1 MIIET
6 VNYIL
11 DNVWDIIGTVALLW
25 AASSLYVAKRKW
37 QKKISAMNSQKDGLS
52 KRPVAICIGI
62 GKSPCASAKAFMEE
76 KKWDIPI
83 LSWVTEGFLKPEDYP
98 NAMVKIN
105 NLRKQALDLGVSEA
119 LLFYAGPVD
128 LAMFIGA
135 SFDNWVPVKVYAFAN
150 GTYELH
156 LVLEREAA
164 RSSSLSDDLAKEI
177 MGGD

>member
-6 VNYIL
+6 INYVL
-11 DNVWDIIGTVALLW
+11 DNIWDIIGTVALLW
-25 AASSLYVAKRKW
+25 AASSLFIAKRKW
-37 QKKISAMNSQKDGLS
+37 QKKIIAMKSHENGLS

-62 GKSPCASAKAFMEE
+62 GKSPCASVKAFLAE

-98 NAMVKIN
+98 GAMQKIN

-164 RSSSLSDDLAKEI
+164 RSSSLGEDLVKEI
-177 MGGD
+177 VGGE

>member
-1 MIIET
+1 MIVET
-6 VNYIL
+6 VNYVI
-11 DNVWDIIGTVALLW
+11 DNIWDIIGTAALLW
-25 AASSLYVAKRKW
+25 AASSLHFAKRKW
-37 QKKISAMNSQKDGLS
+37 QKKISAMKSLENGLS
-52 KRPVAICIGI
+52 KRPVAICIGV
-62 GKSPCASAKAFMEE
+62 GKSPCASVKAFLQE

-83 LSWVTEGFLKPEDYP
+83 LSWATEGFLKPEDYP
-98 NAMVKIN
+98 GAMAKIN
-105 NLRKQALDLGVSEA
+105 SLRKQALDLGVSEA

-164 RSSSLSDDLAKEI
+164 RSSSLRDDLAKEI
-177 MGGD
+177 AGGG